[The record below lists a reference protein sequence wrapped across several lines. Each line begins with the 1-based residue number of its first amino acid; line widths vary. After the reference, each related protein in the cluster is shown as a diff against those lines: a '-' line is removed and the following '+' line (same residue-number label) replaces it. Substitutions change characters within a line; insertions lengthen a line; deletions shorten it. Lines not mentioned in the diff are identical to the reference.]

1 MLKNQKLTGYSPATT
16 MAKSFEKV
24 KKLTRGFFHY
34 CCFGSNTGDAYGYGF
49 IYSHPIAQHDLMEPF
64 LDDAI
69 QSLVDNRG
77 DIDDRDV
84 EMFVFRFP
92 SSNNLSNFFSSF
104 RLLSLLCQCSYTKI
118 LCELWILKKYLI
130 PSCSS
135 SSRTNSV
142 PKKFFFYSPNNLF
155 HFAIDTFSGL
165 KCNQKL
171 EQLQKSTQ

>member
-77 DIDDRDV
+77 DIDDIDV

-104 RLLSLLCQCSYTKI
+104 RLLSLLCQCSYTKNFV
-118 LCELWILKKYLI
+118 WIVNTKKYLI

-142 PKKFFFYSPNNLF
+142 PKNFFSIPPTIYFILLLTRFLGWN
-155 HFAIDTFSGL
+155 AIR
-165 KCNQKL
+165 N
-171 EQLQKSTQ
+171 